1 MKKLPNGISN
11 YEELVEQNY
20 YYVDKTMYI
29 EKLESLSDKRIM
41 FLRPRKF
48 GKTLFTSTLENYY
61 DILKVNKF
69 ENLYGET
76 YIGRNPT
83 KLKNS
88 YHILK
93 FNFSGIDTATEESAS
108 NGFKKRVIANI
119 GVFVEKYKLE
129 FYINIE
135 DEPENI
141 LDNLFKAFSIQKE
154 QEKIYVIIDEYDHFA
169 NELLGFHTEKFKTL
183 VSKNG
188 KIRKWYEI
196 LKEGTET
203 VVDRIF
209 ITGVAPITLDSLTSG
224 FNISNDITSDPR
236 FNNMIGFNKE
246 ELITLM
252 KKLEIKEEEQKN
264 ILPILK
270 ENYDGYQ
277 FSTDAEER
285 IYNTNM
291 CLVFLNKY
299 TTFNKIPR
307 DLVDVNIAS
316 DYSKLGKMLD
326 LCTNE
331 NKQEIIE
338 KTLSKE
344 GILTDITEKF
354 NPEIGFGER
363 EFASMLFYLG
373 YLTIDGE
380 EFGMPIL
387 QIPNKVMQDIYSN
400 YFIDLVSIETDLRID
415 PSEYNQ
421 MTKEIALEGKIDKIT
436 EKLHLYLNNLS
447 NRDFQRF
454 DEKYVKLLFYAI
466 AMNLKIFS
474 VKSEM
479 EVNRKYPDLLIIP
492 RDYTKNYKSVMIEF
506 KYLKK
511 DESNKLQ
518 EKQEEARKQILE
530 YSEYEEI
537 KAIQNLNKY
546 TVIAVND
553 RVYVE
558 KI

>member
-48 GKTLFTSTLENYY
+48 GKTLFTSMLENYY
-61 DILKVNKF
+61 DILKENKF
-69 ENLYGET
+69 ESLYEET
-76 YIGRNPT
+76 YIGKNPT
-83 KLKNS
+83 KLRNS

-93 FNFSGIDTATEESAS
+93 FNFSGVDTSTEDSAIQ
-108 NGFKKRVIANI
+108 GFRENVQI
-119 GVFVEKYKLE
+119 GIQKFVNNYDLD
-129 FYINIE
+129 FYIN
-135 DEPENI
+135 PELTTEGLLSSI
-141 LDNLFKAFSIQKE
+141 FEAFRIQKKN
-154 QEKIYVIIDEYDHFA
+154 QKIYVIIDEYDHFA
-169 NELLGFHTEKFKTL
+169 NELLSFHTENFKTL

-188 KIRKWYEI
+188 KIRKWYEK
-196 LKEGTET
+196 LKEGTES

-224 FNISNDITSDPR
+224 FNILNDITRDPR

-252 KKLEIKEEEQKN
+252 KKLEIKEEEQQKL
-264 ILPILK
+264 LPILK

-277 FSTDAEER
+277 FSTEAEER

-291 CLVFLNKY
+291 CLFFLNKY
-299 TTFNKIPR
+299 ISFNKIPK

-331 NKQEIIE
+331 NKEEIIT
-338 KTLSKE
+338 KTLSRE
-344 GILTDITEKF
+344 GIITEIVQKF
-354 NPEIGFGER
+354 NPEVGFGEK

-373 YLTIDGE
+373 YLTIDGDIV
-380 EFGMPIL
+380 GIPKL
-387 QIPNKVMQDIYSN
+387 NIPNKIMEEIYSD
-400 YFIDLVSIETDLRID
+400 YFLKMVKDQINVDISDSL
-415 PSEYNQ
+415 SEIA
-421 MTKEIALEGKIDKIT
+421 TEIALEGKIDKIT

-454 DEKYVKLLFYAI
+454 DEKYVKLLFYSI

-479 EVNRKYPDLLIIP
+479 EVNRKYPDLLIVP
-492 RDYTKNYKSVMIEF
+492 RDYSKNYKSVMIEF

-518 EKQEEARKQILE
+518 EKQEEAKKQIIE
-530 YSEYEEI
+530 YSEFEDI
-537 KAIQNLNKY
+537 KAIPNLSKY

-553 RVYVE
+553 EIYIE